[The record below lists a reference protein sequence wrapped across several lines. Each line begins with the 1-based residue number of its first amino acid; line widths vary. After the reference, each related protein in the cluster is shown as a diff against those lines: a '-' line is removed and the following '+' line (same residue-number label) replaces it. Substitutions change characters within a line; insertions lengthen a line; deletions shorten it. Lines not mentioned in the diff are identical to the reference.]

1 MKYRSILNGLGKILA
16 FSAMFYLFPVIVLLI
31 YKEYAALTGFLIACG
46 VSAASGGLMLLF
58 SRGARKIRHR
68 EALVIVGLCWIL
80 ISLIGALP
88 ACIGGY
94 IPSFIDSFFETVS
107 GFTTTGATILTDF
120 DLPKCIHFWRA
131 FTHWLGGMGIL
142 VFMLAVLPTR
152 GGDGFQLMK
161 FESPGPQAGKLV
173 SKIRRT
179 ALILYLLYF
188 ALTIVEFLFLI
199 CGKIPVYDS
208 VILAMSTAG
217 TGGFTSTAASVA
229 EYHSVYADVVITVFM
244 FIFSVNFS
252 LYYLVLIGNVKTA
265 LKDEEFRFYAIFIL
279 SCILIITLDNTFR
292 FAEYGKNFFTA
303 LHYSSFT
310 VIATSSTTG
319 FVLTDYGQWS
329 NLSQCLI
336 LLVTIVGGMA
346 GSTGGGLKASR
357 ALILMKSCCR
367 DTAKF
372 LRPNAVYTMK
382 MNGKPLSENVVSE
395 VKNFFFVAVGLAI
408 ISCLLLS
415 LDPACDFLTSVT
427 SFLTCFN
434 NVGPGLS
441 KIIPPTGSFAPL
453 HELSKLYL
461 SLVML
466 IGRLE
471 IFPVFLLFVPKT
483 WEKRY

>member
-1 MKYRSILNGLGKILA
+1 MKYRSVLNGLGKILA
-16 FSAMFYLFPVIVLLI
+16 FSATFYLFPVAVSLI
-31 YKEYAALTGFLIACG
+31 YKEYAALPGFLTACG
-46 VSAASGGLMLLF
+46 ASALPGGVMLFF

-68 EALVIVGLCWIL
+68 EALVIVGLCWLL
-80 ISLIGALP
+80 ISLFGALP
-88 ACIGGY
+88 AVIGGY
-94 IPSFIDSFFETVS
+94 IPSFADSFFETAS

-120 DLPKCIHFWRA
+120 DLPKSIHFWRA

-179 ALILYLLYF
+179 AMILYLLYF
-188 ALTIVEFLFLI
+188 VLTIAEFVFLI
-199 CGKIPVYDS
+199 CGGIPVYDS
-208 VILAMSTAG
+208 VILSMSTAG

-229 EYHSVYADVVITVFM
+229 EYGSVYADIVITVFM

-252 LYYLVLIGNVKTA
+252 LYYLLLIGNVKSV
-265 LKDEEFRFYAIFIL
+265 LKDEELRFYVLFIL

-292 FAEYGKNFFTA
+292 VAEYGKNFFTA

-310 VIATSSTTG
+310 VISTSSTTG
-319 FVLTDYGQWS
+319 FVITDYGQWS

-336 LLVTIVGGMA
+336 MLVMIVGSMA

-357 ALILMKSCCR
+357 VLILLKSSCR

-382 MNGKPLSENVVSE
+382 MNGKPLSESVVSE
-395 VKNFFFVAVGLAI
+395 VKNFFFVAVALAI
-408 ISCLLLS
+408 ISCLVLS
-415 LDPACDFLTSVT
+415 FDAACDFTTSVT
-427 SFLTCFN
+427 AFLTCFN

-441 KIIPPTGSFAPL
+441 KLIPPTGSFAA
-453 HELSKLYL
+453 LSAFSKVYL

-471 IFPVFLLFVPKT
+471 IFPVFLLLVPKT